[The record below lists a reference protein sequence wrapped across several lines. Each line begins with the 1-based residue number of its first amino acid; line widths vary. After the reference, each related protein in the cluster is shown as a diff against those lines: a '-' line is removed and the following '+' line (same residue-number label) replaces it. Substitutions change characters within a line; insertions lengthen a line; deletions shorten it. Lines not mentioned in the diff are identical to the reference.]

1 MNKTGFP
8 FDRSKYTLLLVGLV
22 VVILGFVLMSG
33 GGSDDPNEFSEA
45 IFSARRITVAPLL
58 VMAGYGVIMY
68 AILKKHAPAVNESDS
83 KA

>member
-8 FDRSKYTLLLVGLV
+8 FDRRKYTLLLIGLV
-22 VVILGFVLMSG
+22 VIIVGFVLMSG
-33 GGSDDPNEFSEA
+33 GGSDDPNKFSEA
-45 IFSARRITVAPLL
+45 IFSARRITVAPIV

-68 AILKKHAPAVNESDS
+68 AILKKPAHAVKGSNQ